1 MNKETSCDKEL
12 RAAVE
17 EANSNIVLQ
26 YLERGADVN
35 AGSENGWTP
44 LMLAVLRDFPA
55 IVKLLLEH
63 GADPNLA
70 TQSEENPSRT
80 ALAVAISNGRFEAVK
95 ALVAYNANI
104 DQRDHNGLMPIEL
117 AEKLSLRPF
126 HRQEIV
132 AIASFLK
139 EAKAKSA
146 RQTSVL
152 VNA

>member
-1 MNKETSCDKEL
+1 MSRENSCDKEL
-12 RAAVE
+12 RASVE
-17 EANSNIVLQ
+17 EADGSMILQ
-26 YLERGADVN
+26 WLERGADVN

-44 LMLAVLRDFPA
+44 LMLAVLRGSPV

-80 ALAVAISNGRFEAVK
+80 ALAVAISNGRFEAVQ
-95 ALVAYNANI
+95 ALVAYNVNT
-104 DQRDHNGLMPIEL
+104 DQRDYSGLTPIEL

-132 AIASFLK
+132 AIILFLQ
-139 EAKAKSA
+139 EAKASSA
-146 RQTSVL
+146 RQTLISV
-152 VNA
+152 AA

>member
-1 MNKETSCDKEL
+1 MNNENSCDKEL

-17 EANSNIVLQ
+17 EANGNIILQ
-26 YLERGADVN
+26 WIERGADVN

-44 LMLAVLRDFPA
+44 LMLAVLRGSPT

-80 ALAVAISNGRFEAVK
+80 ALAVAISNGRFEVVK
-95 ALVAYNANI
+95 ALVAYKANI
-104 DQRDHNGLMPIEL
+104 DQRDYSGLMPIEL

-126 HRQEIV
+126 HQQEIV

-139 EAKAKSA
+139 EAKASPA
-146 RQTSVL
+146 QQTLISV
-152 VNA
+152 VA

>member
-1 MNKETSCDKEL
+1 MNRENSCDEEL

-17 EANSNIVLQ
+17 EANGDIILQ
-26 YLERGADVN
+26 WLERGADVN

-44 LMLAVLRDFPA
+44 LMLAVLRGSPA

-70 TQSEENPSRT
+70 TRSEENPSRT

-95 ALVAYNANI
+95 ALVTYNANI
-104 DQRDHNGLMPIEL
+104 DQRDYNGLMPIEL

-139 EAKAKSA
+139 EAKASPA
-146 RQTSVL
+146 RQTLISV
-152 VNA
+152 VA